1 MNLRTTLRTRFA
13 LAFATVAA
21 VVAATVGLLSFHAA
35 YERINQE
42 IDMSLRSAT
51 VALANGETDVLTAP
65 DPPQRR
71 GPRERPRPV
80 EAQIVA
86 PDGTATPLGRPGTL
100 LPVSAAAKALAA
112 SGGRGQVDVIEADV
126 TDGDRSRGTY
136 RIMTTALTDGRGAL
150 QVGVDVEETEHVLS
164 GMAGEI
170 AFASCLVLLV
180 AAAAGFL
187 LAGRITRRL
196 EGLAWFAEDV
206 SLHGGIDR
214 QVPVGGQD
222 EVGRL
227 ASSFN
232 TMLGRLAAARDAQ
245 ERLIQDAAHELR
257 TPLTSLRTN
266 ASVLRRFAD
275 LSPQARRRLV
285 EDVQGETRELSH
297 LVDELVELALAQR
310 VDEAEQPVDLAAL
323 ARTVAARVQRRSTRA
338 IEVDADRSVV
348 HGRRQ
353 RLERAVGN
361 LLENAV
367 KFDAAGDEPV
377 RLHVRGGRVVVLDR
391 GPGIAPADTRRVFD
405 RFYRAEQARG
415 LPGSGLGLSIVKDI
429 AEEHGGTAFAESR
442 RGGGAAV
449 GFQLDPARLLPDS
462 QPDHDT
468 ASPTPSSLDGT

>member
-1 MNLRTTLRTRFA
+1 MTT
-13 LAFATVAA
+13 
-21 VVAATVGLLSFHAA
+21 
-35 YERINQE
+35 
-42 IDMSLRSAT
+42 D
-51 VALANGETDVLTAP
+51 LTALLMTRAMS
-65 DPPQRR
+65 DPELRR
-71 GPRERPRPV
+71 
-80 EAQIVA
+80 A
-86 PDGTATPLGRPGTL
+86 
-100 LPVSAAAKALAA
+100 SAAAPTTRILP
-112 SGGRGQVDVIEADV
+112 DV
-126 TDGDRSRGTY
+126 T
-136 RIMTTALTDGRGAL
+136 
-150 QVGVDVEETEHVLS
+150 VLK
-164 GMAGEI
+164 
-170 AFASCLVLLV
+170 
-180 AAAAGFL
+180 
-187 LAGRITRRL
+187 
-196 EGLAWFAEDV
+196 
-206 SLHGGIDR
+206 
-214 QVPVGGQD
+214 VGGQ
-222 EVGRL
+222 
-227 ASSFN
+227 SFIDR
-232 TMLGRLAAARDAQ
+232 GAAAV
-245 ERLIQDAAHELR
+245 H
-257 TPLTSLRTN
+257 P
-266 ASVLRRFAD
+266 
-275 LSPQARRRLV
+275 
-285 EDVQGETRELSH
+285 